1 MTRFNICIV
10 QPDNYIHSYAFLELG
25 ELLHFSLQELGYES
39 SFGFN
44 NPDPNATNILIGC
57 HLLDPRFIPQLPQ
70 STILLNTEQISGD
83 TDWNKPIFAW
93 AKNFQ
98 IWDYSPKNIEKFS
111 QMGIQ
116 KTKLFKIGYQKE
128 LTRLD
133 SGRSKDVDVLFY
145 GSVNER
151 RKVILDK
158 LEAKGLKVKVLFG
171 VYGQER
177 DDWIERSKIVLNHHY
192 YESQIFEIVRVFYL
206 LTNSVAVIGEVN
218 ETTSIDPIYKEGI
231 CASNYEDLVSHC
243 VELVNNESQMAA
255 LQHKAF
261 ESITQNPQALFTK
274 EALT

>member
-1 MTRFNICIV
+1 MTRFNVCLV

-25 ELLHFSLQELGYES
+25 ELLHFSLQELGYDS

-57 HLLDPRFIPQLPQ
+57 HLLDPKFIPQLPS
-70 STILLNTEQISGD
+70 STILLNTEQIYGE

-93 AKNFQ
+93 AKHFQ
-98 IWDYSPKNIEKFS
+98 IWDYSPKNIEKFA
-111 QMGIQ
+111 QIGIH
-116 KTKLFKIGYQKE
+116 KTKLFRIGYQKE
-128 LTRLD
+128 LNRLD
-133 SGRSKDVDVLFY
+133 INKPKDIDILFY

-151 RKVILDK
+151 RKAILDK

-177 DDWIERSKIVLNHHY
+177 DHWIERSKIVLNHHY

-231 CASNYEDLVSHC
+231 CASKYEDLVSHC
-243 VELVNNESQMAA
+243 VELVHSEPLRRT
-255 LQHKAF
+255 LQQRAF
-261 ESITQNPQALFTK
+261 ASIAQYPQALFT
-274 EALT
+274 EEVLT